1 MALKGSDRHLTGR
14 DCGLNTEQPPRSGA
28 VKKRV
33 RAAPR
38 WLSTTAIAV
47 CAIVMTRCSI
57 WVITLIDELHNATR
71 RTRRAVAVRCE
82 TTANTQ
88 TGNRGRSDC
97 PRVAAPPDANVH

>member
-1 MALKGSDRHLTGR
+1 MALKGSDQHLTGR

-47 CAIVMTRCSI
+47 CAIVTTRCSI

-71 RTRRAVAVRCE
+71 RRAVAARCE

-88 TGNRGRSDC
+88 TGDRARSD
-97 PRVAAPPDANVH
+97 

>member
-1 MALKGSDRHLTGR
+1 MALTGSDQLLTER
-14 DCGLNTEQPPRSGA
+14 DCGLNSEQIPRCGA

-33 RAAPR
+33 RAASR

-47 CAIVMTRCSI
+47 CAIVTTRCSI

-71 RTRRAVAVRCE
+71 RTRRAVAVRYE

-88 TGNRGRSDC
+88 TGNRGRSD
-97 PRVAAPPDANVH
+97 

>member
-1 MALKGSDRHLTGR
+1 MALTGSDQHLTER
-14 DCGLNTEQPPRSGA
+14 HCGLNSEQIPRCGA

-33 RAAPR
+33 RAASR

-47 CAIVMTRCSI
+47 CAIVTTRCSI

-88 TGNRGRSDC
+88 TGNRGRSD
-97 PRVAAPPDANVH
+97 